1 MNEKVLL
8 VDDDPG
14 LLTLLS
20 NELKN
25 GTLDVLT
32 ERTGAGALRR
42 MREEG
47 CSVLVMGIHL
57 PDVSSREMM
66 QRLKQEHP
74 HVPVVMLA
82 APSALDEVRE
92 CVRHGAVDYMTKP
105 VDGLRLQTAV
115 GGALNQCRLVRR
127 IKDISEGRP
136 SGGTESDNGNV
147 HTMRITRGAGAG
159 EPVPSCPDDILTFEE
174 EERRIILNALRATRW
189 NVQEAA
195 KRLKIGRATVYRKI
209 SQFGLRRE
217 RDNSDAA

>member
-8 VDDDPG
+8 VDNDPG
-14 LLTLLS
+14 LLSLIS

-25 GTLDVLT
+25 GTLDVST
-32 ERTGAGALRR
+32 ERTGNGALRR
-42 MREEG
+42 LREEA
-47 CSVLVMGIHL
+47 CSVLVLGVHL

-66 QRLKQEHP
+66 QRLKHDYP
-74 HVPVVMLA
+74 NLPVVMLA
-82 APSALDEVRE
+82 PPGALDEVRE
-92 CVRHGAVDYMTKP
+92 CVRQGAVDFVTKP
-105 VDGLRLQTAV
+105 VDALRLQTAV
-115 GGALNQCRLVRR
+115 GNALNQRRLVRR
-127 IKDISEGRP
+127 IHTLTSGSNDQGSAMRP
-136 SGGTESDNGNV
+136 TGTNPFRPANE
-147 HTMRITRGAGAG
+147 
-159 EPVPSCPDDILTFEE
+159 VPPSKPDEILTFEE